1 MSLSAGGRIIRN
13 PGTGVSYACRFFRFN
28 DFSTEVFFM
37 RLKLSTQLLFFVV
50 IVILTSVGITSAIGF
65 YSVTKTAE
73 SNATRAID
81 QSLYFMKTILKEKGD
96 IRIEDDVLKAGNY
109 TLEGNTELVDRVKD
123 VFGGVSTIFKGDTRI
138 STNVMTDDGQRAVGT
153 KLEGIAYDT
162 VFKAG
167 ESYNGEA
174 MILGEKY
181 LTEYEPVKD
190 SAGNV
195 IAILFSG
202 VKESDHFSE
211 MEKIRN
217 RILLSGLIILVV
229 FSFIMYHYAK
239 RIGSVVKGV
248 SLFADGLSRG
258 DLSIDTHIER
268 SDEFGELI
276 QAMRSLRDKLNEIVK
291 GISSVSLSLS
301 SSAEEL
307 SASAEN
313 FSRSAQG
320 EAASAEEMTATI
332 EELDAGME
340 SVAGSAS
347 SQLESIE
354 SLKKMLESL
363 SGVIRETGDQILK
376 ATNVATDITGI
387 AENGKSL
394 LRQMHERMEGIS
406 RGSSEMQNIV
416 EMINE
421 ISDQINLLSLNASI
435 EAARAG
441 DAGRGFAVVA
451 QEISKLADQT
461 ATSIKGIDEHIKHN
475 NNEIELGLAE
485 ANKTV
490 LAIENMVNGVETISS
505 MMTSL
510 NEYMVRQEHERSS
523 VESGMNDVVARSEDI
538 HRASM
543 EQKSAVGEI
552 VRAVST
558 VTETTQVV
566 AGGSEE
572 MTANADELSTM
583 AVTLKEKIDFFH
595 VK

>member
-1 MSLSAGGRIIRN
+1 
-13 PGTGVSYACRFFRFN
+13 
-28 DFSTEVFFM
+28 
-37 RLKLSTQLLFFVV
+37 
-50 IVILTSVGITSAIGF
+50 
-65 YSVTKTAE
+65 
-73 SNATRAID
+73 
-81 QSLYFMKTILKEKGD
+81 
-96 IRIEDDVLKAGNY
+96 
-109 TLEGNTELVDRVKD
+109 
-123 VFGGVSTIFKGDTRI
+123 
-138 STNVMTDDGQRAVGT
+138 
-153 KLEGIAYDT
+153 
-162 VFKAG
+162 
-167 ESYNGEA
+167 
-174 MILGEKY
+174 
-181 LTEYEPVKD
+181 
-190 SAGNV
+190 
-195 IAILFSG
+195 
-202 VKESDHFSE
+202 
-211 MEKIRN
+211 
-217 RILLSGLIILVV
+217 
-229 FSFIMYHYAK
+229 
-239 RIGSVVKGV
+239 
-248 SLFADGLSRG
+248 
-258 DLSIDTHIER
+258 
-268 SDEFGELI
+268 
-276 QAMRSLRDKLNEIVK
+276 
-291 GISSVSLSLS
+291 
-301 SSAEEL
+301 
-307 SASAEN
+307 
-313 FSRSAQG
+313 
-320 EAASAEEMTATI
+320 
-332 EELDAGME
+332 
-340 SVAGSAS
+340 
-347 SQLESIE
+347 
-354 SLKKMLESL
+354 MLESL

-406 RGSSEMQNIV
+406 RGSSEMQSIV

-461 ATSIKGIDEHIKHN
+461 ATSIKGIDEHIKLN

-510 NEYMVRQEHERSS
+510 NEYMVRQEHERAS

>member
-1 MSLSAGGRIIRN
+1 
-13 PGTGVSYACRFFRFN
+13 
-28 DFSTEVFFM
+28 M

-50 IVILTSVGITSAIGF
+50 IVILTSVGITSVIGF

-73 SNATRAID
+73 NNATRSID

-123 VFGGVSTIFKGDTRI
+123 VFGGVNTIFKGDTRI

-217 RILLSGLIILVV
+217 RILFSGLIILVV

-239 RIGSVVKGV
+239 RIGSVVRGV

-258 DLSIDTHIER
+258 DLSIETHIER
-268 SDEFGELI
+268 SDELGELI

-406 RGSSEMQNIV
+406 RGSSEMQSIV

-461 ATSIKGIDEHIKHN
+461 ATSIKGIDEHIKLN

-510 NEYMVRQEHERSS
+510 NEYMVRQEHERAS